1 MKLKEGLNLEPGL
14 YRKIKSGDNS
24 DLINIILNIYLNITG
39 NVPIINT
46 LLICNEETN
55 IEKIK
60 SFLYRA
66 IFCNKPVL
74 FLISNME
81 CLELKITQNIIK
93 TLKMLYN
100 AKNNK
105 INSYIVFIYEKV
117 DSGLVRD
124 IEKIIPEKNILSNSF
139 LNSTQEKKEEF
150 EKVEVYSSTIS
161 GYGKTTEIKY
171 KVKNLQ
177 GEYHY
182 LPIGGSF
189 SRNYVI
195 NNLRNL
201 KLDLNKGKT
210 TYLHIDLSETDNDD
224 LLNEVL
230 FKLIVLR
237 YLDSNEKIYYLGN
250 DIHLILEIPK
260 GFIEFDKKYKLLN
273 MFKKI
278 HIDKL
283 SPLRLEDNIRYIKD
297 SPISIV
303 AEVLSLYD
311 NNGIETQ
318 NIDLDAPITKS
329 AEQCEKIINKHFN
342 VENQSYYQKMNFI
355 KILSIQFT
363 KFTKNY
369 YFGLVNAEE
378 NNIVETMK
386 ILRKLIIKN
395 IIDLTKVFTRSPFDN
410 ILLKQKKSM
419 ELFGKYDDNQALED
433 GIKDLANED
442 DKQEIFSF
450 KKIKPS
456 LLFFNK
462 DGMSISI
469 ISNNDKNDPEY
480 QNLKA
485 LWNSQN
491 PDENNWNELVDYKHL
506 EHEDFLEEIKKL
518 FSLNTMSVQDIKNLC
533 VKLGNYIFVSDNFIK
548 MVRILLNI
556 EAKIPVILMGET
568 GVGKTKLLEMLTT
581 LYNKGTQR
589 IKKLQIHAGTTDQ
602 KIVEFIES
610 VEKEVKE
617 EIEKKRKKNE
627 EINENELTWIFFDE
641 INTCNSLGLITEI
654 MCNHTYLG
662 KKINENF
669 VFLGACNPYRIIT
682 KKMRESGLVYYNQK
696 ETSNILNNLVY
707 TVNPL
712 PHALLNFV
720 YDFGSLERDDEKN
733 I

>member
-1 MKLKEGLNLEPGL
+1 MFFNYEYSKK
-14 YRKIKSGDNS
+14 
-24 DLINIILNIYLNITG
+24 
-39 NVPIINT
+39 
-46 LLICNEETN
+46 
-55 IEKIK
+55 
-60 SFLYRA
+60 
-66 IFCNKPVL
+66 
-74 FLISNME
+74 
-81 CLELKITQNIIK
+81 
-93 TLKMLYN
+93 
-100 AKNNK
+100 NK
-105 INSYIVFIYEKV
+105 IGNHEILKKV
-117 DSGLVRD
+117 
-124 IEKIIPEKNILSNSF
+124 
-139 LNSTQEKKEEF
+139 
-150 EKVEVYSSTIS
+150 
-161 GYGKTTEIKY
+161 
-171 KVKNLQ
+171 
-177 GEYHY
+177 
-182 LPIGGSF
+182 
-189 SRNYVI
+189 
-195 NNLRNL
+195 
-201 KLDLNKGKT
+201 
-210 TYLHIDLSETDNDD
+210 
-224 LLNEVL
+224 
-230 FKLIVLR
+230 
-237 YLDSNEKIYYLGN
+237 
-250 DIHLILEIPK
+250 
-260 GFIEFDKKYKLLN
+260 
-273 MFKKI
+273 
-278 HIDKL
+278 
-283 SPLRLEDNIRYIKD
+283 
-297 SPISIV
+297 
-303 AEVLSLYD
+303 
-311 NNGIETQ
+311 
-318 NIDLDAPITKS
+318 
-329 AEQCEKIINKHFN
+329 
-342 VENQSYYQKMNFI
+342 
-355 KILSIQFT
+355 
-363 KFTKNY
+363 
-369 YFGLVNAEE
+369 
-378 NNIVETMK
+378 
-386 ILRKLIIKN
+386 RKPIIKN
-395 IIDLTKVFTRSPFDN
+395 FIELTKVFTRSPFDTV
-410 ILLKQKKSM
+410 LLKQKKSM

-462 DGMSISI
+462 DGQSISI

-480 QNLKA
+480 KNLKA

-491 PDENNWNELVDYKHL
+491 PDENNWKELVDYKHL

-518 FSLNTMSVQDIKNLC
+518 FSLDTMSVQDIKNLC

-589 IKKLQIHAGTTDQ
+589 MKKLQIHAGTTDQ

-720 YDFGSLERDDEKN
+720 FDFGSLERDDEKN